1 MRTIFCT
8 QLLVTQTPANS
19 NVFLFSLKVSGV
31 SCICVV
37 PLQISLN
44 FFFFSGCGFF
54 AYESFK
60 DSILA
65 MNGALTK
72 VNTEGKTVLTP
83 VGGLV
88 CGALAGASSQTV
100 A

>member
-1 MRTIFCT
+1 MCLF
-8 QLLVTQTPANS
+8 
-19 NVFLFSLKVSGV
+19 VFS
-31 SCICVV
+31 
-37 PLQISLN
+37 P
-44 FFFFSGCGFF
+44 GCGFF

-60 DSILA
+60 DFILA

-72 VNTEGKTVLTP
+72 VNKEGQTVLTP

-88 CGALAGASSQTV
+88 CGAMAGASSQTV